1 VCPHPP
7 LLIPDVGA
15 DEVVDA
21 RQPALDAV
29 RWLVGFDPDLV
40 VVVGAGPET
49 ASYGSG
55 DSGSLA
61 AYGVELAVPLG
72 PRICAGAPVLP
83 LSLTVGAWLLRESGW
98 TGDRQGYAVAPDT
111 TAQDAAA
118 AGKEIAALDQ
128 SVAVL
133 CMGDGTARR
142 TLRAPGWLDERAEE
156 FDAAVTAAFRAG
168 DGDALLGLDRALAD
182 DLLVA
187 GRPAW
192 QVLAGAAAGCGI
204 EARIEY
210 DDAPFGV
217 QYTVATWRVTNR

>member
-1 VCPHPP
+1 MV
-7 LLIPDVGA
+7 PDVGA

-21 RQPALDAV
+21 RQPALAAV
-29 RWLVGFDPDLV
+29 RWLVGFEPDLV
-40 VVVGAGPET
+40 VVVGSGPET

-61 AYGVELAVPLG
+61 AYGVDLTVPLG
-72 PRICAGAPVLP
+72 PRICSGAPVLP

-98 TGDRQGYAVAPDT
+98 SGDRQGYAVAPDT
-111 TAQDAAA
+111 SAQDAAA

-142 TLRAPGWLDERAEE
+142 TLRAPGWLDERAEH
-156 FDAAVTAAFRAG
+156 FDAVVTAALAAG
-168 DGDALLGLDRALAD
+168 DGDALLGLEVALAD

-192 QVLAGAAAGCGI
+192 QVLAGAAAGCEI

-217 QYTVATWRVTNR
+217 QYTVATWRVTDR

>member
-1 VCPHPP
+1 
-7 LLIPDVGA
+7 LIPDVGA

-29 RWLVGFDPDLV
+29 RWLVSLEPDLV
-40 VVVGAGPET
+40 VVVGAGSET

-61 AYGVELAVPLG
+61 PYGVDLTVPLG

-98 TGDRQGYAVAPDT
+98 SGDRQGYAVAPDT
-111 TAQDAAA
+111 SPQEAAA
-118 AGKEIAALDQ
+118 AGKQIAELDT
-128 SVAVL
+128 SVTLL

-142 TLRAPGWLDERAEE
+142 TLRAPGWLDARAEG
-156 FDAAVTAAFRAG
+156 FDAAVTAALAAG
-168 DGDALLGLDRALAD
+168 DGEALLRLDVTLAD
-182 DLLVA
+182 ELLVA

-192 QVLAGAAAGCGI
+192 QVLAGAALSAAGRDV

-217 QYTVATWRVTNR
+217 QYTVATWRILSR

>member
-1 VCPHPP
+1 M
-7 LLIPDVGA
+7 
-15 DEVVDA
+15 
-21 RQPALDAV
+21 
-29 RWLVGFDPDLV
+29 

-61 AYGVELAVPLG
+61 PYGVDLSVPLG
-72 PRICAGAPVLP
+72 PRVCAGAPVLP
-83 LSLTVGAWLLRESGW
+83 LSLTVGAWLLRETGW
-98 TGDRQGYAVAPDT
+98 TGDRQGYAVAADT
-111 TAQDAAA
+111 SAQDAAA
-118 AGKEIAALDQ
+118 AGKEIAALDR

-142 TLRAPGWLDERAEE
+142 TLRAPGWLDERAEG
-156 FDAAVTAAFRAG
+156 FDAAVTAAFATG
-168 DGDALLGLDRALAD
+168 DFDALLRLDASLAD
-182 DLLVA
+182 ELLVA

-204 EARIEY
+204 EGRIEY

-217 QYTVATWRVTNR
+217 QYTVATWRVTDR

>member
-1 VCPHPP
+1 
-7 LLIPDVGA
+7 LLISDVGA
-15 DEVVDA
+15 DEVVEV
-21 RQPALDAV
+21 RQPALAAV

-40 VVVGAGPET
+40 VVVGVGSET

-61 AYGVELAVPLG
+61 PYGVDSTVPLG

-98 TGDRQGYAVAPDT
+98 TGDRQGYAVSPDT
-111 TAQDAAA
+111 SAQDAAA

-142 TLRAPGWLDERAEE
+142 TLRAPGWLDERAAG
-156 FDAAVTAAFRAG
+156 FDATVTAALAAAN
-168 DGDALLGLDRALAD
+168 GDALLSLDPVLAD

-192 QVLAGAAAGCGI
+192 QVLAGAASGCGI

-217 QYTVATWRVTNR
+217 QYTVATWRVTDR